1 MSIVD
6 FERRGFADVVPRFRL
21 NISGLTADGTEELHP
36 GIEQLIQGIVWEE
49 DIDGASMLTIDIAI
63 PDKQEIG
70 KPTESGLSVDSKV
83 FSEGNVVE
91 VFIGYGDELTFMGR
105 AEIVKWLP
113 TFPESGFP
121 TLQLKAFDARHRMSK
136 NKPTV
141 GSPTLRSRPAGADS
155 ATFTGASG
163 LFLEEPL

>member
-1 MSIVD
+1 MSIVE
-6 FERRGFADVVPRFRL
+6 FERRGFADVLPRFRL
-21 NISGLTADGTEELHP
+21 NISGLTVDGTEEVHP
-36 GIEQLIQGIVWEE
+36 GVEQLITGIVWEE
-49 DIDGASMLTIDIAI
+49 DIEGASMLTIDVAI
-63 PDKQEIG
+63 PDKQELG
-70 KPTESGLSVDSKV
+70 KPTEAGLSVDSKV
-83 FSEGNVVE
+83 FSEGNVVD

-141 GSPTLRSRPAGADS
+141 GRSRLRSRAAPDDS
-155 ATFTGASG
+155 PVISAPSG
-163 LFLEEPL
+163 FFLEEPL